1 MMEDSA
7 ASCVEGNF
15 TQALEKAKEAVSK
28 RASLYNCQIPDVD
41 HVSDFNPK
49 TLGHQ

>member
-15 TQALEKAKEAVSK
+15 AQALEKAKEAVRKS
-28 RASLYNCQIPDVD
+28 ASLCNCHIPYVD
-41 HVSDFNPK
+41 HVSDFDPK
-49 TLGHQ
+49 LLEH